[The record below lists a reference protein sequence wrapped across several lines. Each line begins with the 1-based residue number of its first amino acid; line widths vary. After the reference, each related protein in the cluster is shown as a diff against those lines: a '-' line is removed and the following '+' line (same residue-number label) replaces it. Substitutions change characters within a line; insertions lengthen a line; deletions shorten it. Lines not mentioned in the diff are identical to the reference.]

1 MIWKIDASCA
11 KIVSKA
17 MYQRTETSNIA
28 NEFAPLDL
36 GGDGRPGGEVQVLA
50 TQV

>member
-28 NEFAPLDL
+28 NELAPWTLEAM
-36 GGDGRPGGEVQVLA
+36 GGLRERRRC
-50 TQV
+50 